1 MLETGYPR
9 IDVLAREG
17 RDAAGLE
24 LRRRLGIPD
33 GVRTVLYA
41 PTYRDQVLDRRNR
54 YRLDLHLD
62 VERLRAAV
70 GGDTVI
76 LFRKHHYVVDPVPET
91 ADGFVRD
98 VSAYPDGTELLLAA
112 DVLVTDYSS
121 LMFDYAN
128 TGRPMLFFTY
138 DLDLYRDEVRGFYFD
153 FLERAPG
160 PLLRTSDELGEALAG
175 IDDVVARYADRYAAF
190 VAEFCELDDG
200 QAAARV
206 VDRVFAGA

>member
-1 MLETGYPR
+1 MDDRRIGAVDEYVSRQHDLPCE

-70 GGDTVI
+70 GDDTVI
-76 LFRKHHYVVDPVPET
+76 LFR
-91 ADGFVRD
+91 
-98 VSAYPDGTELLLAA
+98 
-112 DVLVTDYSS
+112 
-121 LMFDYAN
+121 
-128 TGRPMLFFTY
+128 
-138 DLDLYRDEVRGFYFD
+138 
-153 FLERAPG
+153 
-160 PLLRTSDELGEALAG
+160 
-175 IDDVVARYADRYAAF
+175 
-190 VAEFCELDDG
+190 
-200 QAAARV
+200 
-206 VDRVFAGA
+206 